1 MGKYLFIAE
10 KPSVARQFAEC
21 MNEPMKKY
29 DGYQESEHT
38 VVTWCFG
45 HLVTMS
51 YPEKYDENLKKWR
64 LDTLPFIPENYKYE
78 VIESGKKQFEI
89 VKGLLNRDDV
99 SRIYVCTD
107 SGREGEYIYRL
118 VRAEAGVRDKDE
130 RRVWINSQ
138 TEEEIKR
145 GVREAKDLSSYDD
158 LSDAAYLRAIEDY
171 LMGINFSRLLTIR
184 YGNDMASFLHEK
196 YCVISVGRVMTCV
209 LGMVVKREREI
220 RSFTKTPFYRV
231 VAGIEIPDESSIAVS
246 TFSGESG
253 NAPGQSTGNDE
264 SDSGKNNILDAEWKV
279 VAGSKFENSPLLYK
293 ENGFKEKDGALSL
306 ISYVS
311 DIETQ
316 KLKVRENGC
325 VVSEGRTGS
334 LDGQISSENNDSSD
348 GQIPSEN
355 NDSSDGLNGNST
367 IKCTVN
373 NISKKKEKKN
383 APLLYNLAEIQSDAS
398 KMFKIS
404 PEETLK
410 IIQDLYEK
418 RLVTYPRT
426 DARVLSTAIAKE
438 IDKNIKGLAGG
449 IPGMKPFCDEILS
462 KGMYKGIEKTRYTDD
477 SRITDHYAIIPT
489 GQGFSAIKS
498 LDRTSLHVY
507 EAIVRRFLAIFY
519 PPAVYEKLAIT
530 FEIKT
535 ESFFSNTKEL
545 VDEGY
550 MKVMH
555 YSFRKKKASIGSTS
569 SQEKTASDSS
579 DSEGSPSDEKEVSR
593 AVSGFLMKL
602 KRGQVLKLNG
612 FSIKE
617 GETQPPKRYT
627 TGSMILAME
636 NAGNLIEDESLRE
649 QIKSQGIGT
658 SATRADILNKLVTK
672 NKYLS
677 LNKKTQ
683 ILTPTLL
690 GEMVTDCVALSIHS
704 LLNPSLTAS
713 WEKGLSGVADGEI
726 SYDEYMKKLK
736 AFIVKHSDEIKNAEN
751 KKNLMPYFR
760 NAEKFYRK

>member
-1 MGKYLFIAE
+1 M
-10 KPSVARQFAEC
+10 ARQFAEC

-64 LDTLPFIPENYKYE
+64 MDTLPFIPESYKYE
-78 VIESGKKQFEI
+78 VIESGKKQFGI

-118 VRAEAGVRDKDE
+118 VRAEAGVHDKDE

-138 TEEEIKR
+138 TEDEIKR
-145 GVREAKDLSSYDD
+145 GVREAKALSEYDD

-184 YGNDMASFLHEK
+184 YGDDMAAFLHEK

-231 VAGIEIPDESSIAVS
+231 IAQIE
-246 TFSGESG
+246 T
-253 NAPGQSTGNDE
+253 QSTP
-264 SDSGKNNILDAEWKV
+264 LDAEWKAV
-279 VAGSKFENSPLLYK
+279 SGSKYEDSPLLYK
-293 ENGFKEKDGALSL
+293 ENGFKEKADALGL

-311 DIETQ
+311 DE
-316 KLKVRENGC
+316 
-325 VVSEGRTGS
+325 
-334 LDGQISSENNDSSD
+334 
-348 GQIPSEN
+348 PSEN
-355 NDSSDGLNGNST
+355 LKVNEDGKVVSKTSSGNADGKVVSTASSGNEDGEVIST
-367 IKCTVN
+367 ASGGNVHDGTLKCTVK
-373 NISKKKEKKN
+373 NITKKKEKKN

-462 KGMYKGIEKTRYTDD
+462 KGLYKGIEKTHYTDD

-498 LDRTSLHVY
+498 LDRTSMHVY

-555 YSFRKKKASIGSTS
+555 YSFRRKKAAATGN
-569 SQEKTASDSS
+569 TASDKAAGSSS
-579 DSEGSPSDEKEVSR
+579 DTDESSSNDDE
-593 AVSGFLMKL
+593 AVSKSMSEFLMKL
-602 KRGQVLKLNG
+602 KKGQTLHVSG

-636 NAGNLIEDESLRE
+636 NAGNLIEDETLRE

-683 ILTPTLL
+683 VLTPTLL

-726 SYDEYMKKLK
+726 SYDEYMQKLK
-736 AFIVKHSDEIKNAEN
+736 AFIIKHSDEIKNAEH
-751 KKNLMPYFR
+751 KKNLMPYFQSAAR
-760 NAEKFYRK
+760 FYKK